1 MGLPGLGVKP
11 AEVHG
16 RHLREP
22 SSSAKVPGAQG
33 EQASV
38 SRSAKDPGA
47 HAVKLI
53 VREVLV
59 TNCWRFIDT
68 PTGTLSDLGVAGA
81 KQTIVVS
88 VVDEEAFAGAVPNWH
103 DAYLNQEEK

>member
-1 MGLPGLGVKP
+1 M
-11 AEVHG
+11 HG

-22 SSSAKVPGAQG
+22 SSSAKVPAAHG

-53 VREVLV
+53 VREELL

-81 KQTIVVS
+81 KQTIMVS
-88 VVDEEAFAGAVPNWH
+88 AVDEDAFAEAVPNWH
-103 DAYLNQEEK
+103 DAYLKQEEK